1 MLSIKNLPLWAK
13 SLVAPAVVLLAMFA
27 MAGAAFVN
35 FANQKAEVVN
45 LDSVAFEGL
54 RQAMVATE
62 AVTDFQTEL
71 YHLSSTAANES
82 DHLKVEAAAMRLPE
96 RLDAIAPQIKAV
108 ALREGVPAIAQTFAD
123 YNWAARQMIE
133 FTRHDAAYG
142 VMMMGF
148 AEDTFAQLRR
158 ALTEASA
165 RAQAQRS
172 EATGDLLNGLARMR
186 ITFVLLVSVGVA
198 VSIVVALL
206 IARAISGP
214 TVRLTR
220 TMAALAGGSFEVEI
234 PDRQRRDE
242 IGAMANAVEV
252 FKQSMVKGRRLAS
265 KIEHLAHHDTLT
277 DLPNRVLF
285 HEKLEQALKYARRG
299 RLVALHFL
307 DLDEFKA
314 VNDTLGHHIGD
325 RLLQAVAQ
333 RLLDGLR
340 ETDAVARLG
349 GDEFAI
355 LQTAIESP
363 LDAIAFAE
371 RVIKMFAKPFEVA
384 GHQIIVGVSIGIAF
398 APQDGLEADQL
409 LKCADLALYRSKSD
423 GRGIFRLFHAEMD
436 ARMQARRVLELDLHQ
451 ALSADQFELFFQ
463 PLIDLRT
470 KKVAGFEALLRWRHP
485 TRGLVSPDQFIPLAE
500 ETGMIVP
507 IGEWVIRQ
515 ACAAAANWPGELKVA
530 VNLSAV
536 QFKSHNLVA
545 ATVAAL
551 RESGLLADRLEFEIT
566 ETVMLHDT
574 DATLTTLHQFQALGI
589 HIAMDDFG
597 TGYSSLSY
605 LRRFPFDRIKIDQS
619 FVRELGERPD
629 SMAIVRAVAT
639 LGRDLGMAI
648 TAEGV
653 ETRQQLDALEGAGC
667 TEIQGYLFSRPVP
680 GSRVIELLRTISNT
694 DDVVPLFGECAVSPG
709 LIETA
714 DGLTAL

>member
-27 MAGAAFVN
+27 MAGTAFVN
-35 FANQKAEVVN
+35 FANQKAEVAN

-82 DHLKVEAAAMRLPE
+82 DHSKVEAAAMRLPE

-108 ALREGVPAIAQTFAD
+108 AVREGVPAIAQNFAD

-172 EATGDLLNGLARMR
+172 EATADLLDGLARMR

-198 VSIVVALL
+198 VSIVAALL

-265 KIEHLAHHDTLT
+265 KIEHLAHHDALT

-307 DLDEFKA
+307 DLDQFKA

-325 RLLQAVAQ
+325 QLLQAVAE

-363 LDAIAFAE
+363 LDAIGFAE
-371 RVIKMFAKPFEVA
+371 RVIEMFAKPFEVA
-384 GHQIIVGVSIGIAF
+384 EHQISLASVSA
-398 APQDGLEADQL
+398 
-409 LKCADLALYRSKSD
+409 
-423 GRGIFRLFHAEMD
+423 
-436 ARMQARRVLELDLHQ
+436 
-451 ALSADQFELFFQ
+451 
-463 PLIDLRT
+463 
-470 KKVAGFEALLRWRHP
+470 
-485 TRGLVSPDQFIPLAE
+485 
-500 ETGMIVP
+500 
-507 IGEWVIRQ
+507 
-515 ACAAAANWPGELKVA
+515 
-530 VNLSAV
+530 
-536 QFKSHNLVA
+536 
-545 ATVAAL
+545 
-551 RESGLLADRLEFEIT
+551 
-566 ETVMLHDT
+566 
-574 DATLTTLHQFQALGI
+574 
-589 HIAMDDFG
+589 
-597 TGYSSLSY
+597 
-605 LRRFPFDRIKIDQS
+605 
-619 FVRELGERPD
+619 
-629 SMAIVRAVAT
+629 
-639 LGRDLGMAI
+639 
-648 TAEGV
+648 
-653 ETRQQLDALEGAGC
+653 
-667 TEIQGYLFSRPVP
+667 
-680 GSRVIELLRTISNT
+680 
-694 DDVVPLFGECAVSPG
+694 
-709 LIETA
+709 
-714 DGLTAL
+714 

>member
-198 VSIVVALL
+198 VSIVVAML